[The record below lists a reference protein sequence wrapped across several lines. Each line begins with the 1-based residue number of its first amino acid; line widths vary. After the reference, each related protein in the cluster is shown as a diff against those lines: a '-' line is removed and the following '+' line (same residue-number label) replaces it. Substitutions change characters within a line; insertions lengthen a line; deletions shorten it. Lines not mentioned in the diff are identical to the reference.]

1 MRLLARE
8 KRFIPESRAVFVS
21 VGHPIPDAQSFNR
34 ILVVVLGMHRSGT
47 SSAAGTLVRLGAAA
61 PQHLLA
67 TNADNER
74 GYWESRVI
82 VDLNDAILAAAGSD
96 WKDWRKFDLN
106 KIDALEADALRAR
119 AKEALAE
126 EFGDV
131 GFAVVKDPRMCR
143 LMPFWGPVFAE
154 AKWSVRALLP
164 IRPPLEVSQSL
175 HCRDGL
181 DPAYGRLLW
190 LRHVLDAEAE
200 TRGMARAFLDW
211 PQFLGNGRN
220 VLAQASEQLGVIWPY
235 WCESALAEID
245 QFVSTELRR
254 QRTSEADMQTHP
266 AVTDLVRRTYAA
278 MIELVHDSAS
288 SGVLRKLDDL
298 RAGFEIA
305 STLFDLPMREATDEV
320 RRVRS
325 QAAAELARGEAIIAR
340 LAGQDRERRRNS
352 MRAGSRFLWKP
363 RSKAAAPPLPN
374 AQDVA
379 TIRDSLFFNSTHYLE
394 TYPDVLAA
402 GLDAAFHYLVHGG
415 REGRDPGPF
424 FSTKAYLARYPDVA
438 ETNVNALLHYE
449 THGRQENRMAAA

>member
-1 MRLLARE
+1 L
-8 KRFIPESRAVFVS
+8 FVS

-61 PQHLLA
+61 PQHLIA
-67 TNADNER
+67 PNADNER

-82 VDLNDAILAAAGSD
+82 IDLNDAILAAAGSD
-96 WKDWRKFDLN
+96 WRDWRKFDLN

-131 GFAVVKDPRMCR
+131 GFAVAKDPRMCR

-175 HCRDGL
+175 HCRDGIG
-181 DPAYGRLLW
+181 PAYGCLLW

-220 VLAQASEQLGVIWPY
+220 ALARASEQLGVIWPY
-235 WCESALAEID
+235 WCEGALADID
-245 QFVSTELRR
+245 QFVSSDLRR
-254 QRTSEADMQTHP
+254 QRTSEAEMYMHP
-266 AVTDLVRRTYAA
+266 AVSDLVRRTYAA

-288 SGVLRKLDDL
+288 SSVLRRLDDL

-305 STLFDLPMREATDEV
+305 STLFDLPMREATDAV

-325 QAAAELARGEAIIAR
+325 QAAAELARGEAILAR
-340 LAGQDRERRRNS
+340 GAGQDKKSSRNS
-352 MRAGSRFLWKP
+352 TRAGSRFFRRP
-363 RSKAAAPPLPN
+363 RSRADAPPK
-374 AQDVA
+374 AEDVV
-379 TIRDSLFFNSTHYLE
+379 TIRDSLFFNSAYYLE
-394 TYPDVLAA
+394 TNRDVRAA
-402 GLDAAFHYLVHGG
+402 GLDAACHYLVCGG

-438 ETNVNALLHYE
+438 EADVNALLHYE
-449 THGRQENRMAAA
+449 THGRRENRMVAA